1 MDSDTDDSN
10 HDDSYCS
17 ALLSDTHEKSTIF
30 VNGSNN
36 VHKATEDLLDLVRVS
51 VRVRVILT
59 KCHSIEN
66 GKISTTIQIMKL
78 KQ

>member
-1 MDSDTDDSN
+1 MRRHLDSDTDDSN

-17 ALLSDTHEKSTIF
+17 SLLSDTHEKSTIF

-51 VRVRVILT
+51 VRVRVQMLHIRCLNT
-59 KCHSIEN
+59 S
-66 GKISTTIQIMKL
+66 
-78 KQ
+78 